1 MPLPKSAEHER
12 LEGVANE
19 FPAGTRK
26 GDDARAKLADIA
38 RNRARE
44 EQRQAGGGQFIQAEK
59 TPPSLGARQRSQRRP
74 R

>member
-1 MPLPKSAEHER
+1 MPLPKSAEHQR

-59 TPPSLGARQRSQRRP
+59 TKLGTKARAARR